1 MSRAKNTQQS
11 VPTLWISLSFTV
23 LLILIAA
30 SFQKYY
36 FLAPS
41 STNSVL
47 AFFQT
52 LYTTGWFILVAVPP
66 LVLLLVPFKGLAVK
80 VWLIVA
86 SAIFPVAVIGDH
98 AALYAAFGDAYTD
111 YLLTYPVLLVSH
123 VIVTAAYIVLFSLR
137 GSSREVSNS

>member
-1 MSRAKNTQQS
+1 MSRAKNTQHS

-41 STNSVL
+41 PTDPVL

-66 LVLLLVPFKGLAVK
+66 LVLLLVPFRGLAVK
-80 VWLIVA
+80 IWLIAA
-86 SAIFPVAVIGDH
+86 SAIFPIAVIGDH

-123 VIVTAAYIVLFSLR
+123 VIVPVAYILLFLFR
-137 GSSREVSNS
+137 GSNREASNE

>member
-1 MSRAKNTQQS
+1 MSRAKTTQQS
-11 VPTLWISLSFTV
+11 VPVLWISLSFTG

-80 VWLIVA
+80 IWLIVA
-86 SAIFPVAVIGDH
+86 SAIFPLAVIGDH

-111 YLLTYPVLLVSH
+111 YVVTYPVLLVSH
-123 VIVTAAYIVLFSLR
+123 VIVPAAYIFMFSLR
-137 GSSREVSNS
+137 GSSREVSDS

>member
-41 STNSVL
+41 PTDPVL

-66 LVLLLVPFKGLAVK
+66 LVLLLVPFRGLAVK
-80 VWLIVA
+80 IWLIAA
-86 SAIFPVAVIGDH
+86 SAIFPIAVIGDH

-123 VIVTAAYIVLFSLR
+123 VIIPVAYILLFLFR
-137 GSSREVSNS
+137 GSNREASNE